1 MAIITIIFG
10 FLFTALGLAGRF
22 LTHTHSN
29 TALIPAGFGV
39 AFIILGYLAQ
49 NEKLRKMLMH
59 ITSLIS
65 LIGFVMTAKAL
76 WTAHYFLLGQTV
88 LRPAA
93 VLSRATMAILCLVY
107 FGLCFKSFVDA
118 RVKKGKKK

>member
-39 AFIILGYLAQ
+39 VFIILGYLAQ

-65 LIGFVMTAKAL
+65 LIEFIITAKAL
-76 WTAHYFLLGQTV
+76 
-88 LRPAA
+88 
-93 VLSRATMAILCLVY
+93 
-107 FGLCFKSFVDA
+107 
-118 RVKKGKKK
+118 